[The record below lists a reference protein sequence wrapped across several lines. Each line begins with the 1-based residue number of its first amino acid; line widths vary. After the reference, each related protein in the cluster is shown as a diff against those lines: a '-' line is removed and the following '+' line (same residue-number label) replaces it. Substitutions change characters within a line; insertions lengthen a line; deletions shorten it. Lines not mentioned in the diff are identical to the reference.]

1 MASTS
6 SQRLLTACS
15 APCCRSAALQLR
27 LARSRARTY
36 ATEAS
41 SQDINGD
48 AVQGSSTS
56 SVDQASSSTD
66 TSSSPQKKQWKRP
79 LERGALPAYDA
90 AVAYIAK
97 DGKAKREQAEALQK
111 EIDDPSAKAKHSK
124 ELRQMRERIQGL
136 QIAAEVN
143 DPETRWRHRNG
154 QGELSFVWH
163 LQRMLILLSQ
173 AT

>member
-15 APCCRSAALQLR
+15 APCCRSAVLQLR

-56 SVDQASSSTD
+56 SVEQTSSSTD
-66 TSSSPQKKQWKRP
+66 ASVLSQKKQWKRP
-79 LERGALPAYDA
+79 LEQGVLPAYDA
-90 AVAYIAK
+90 AVAYIAR
-97 DGKAKREQAEALQK
+97 DGKAKREQAEALQR
-111 EIDDPSAKAKHSK
+111 EIDDPSAKTKHSK

-136 QIAAEVN
+136 QIAAVVN

-154 QGELSFVWH
+154 QGELSILYH
-163 LQRMLILLSQ
+163 LQRMLISISQ